1 VRFNCLERWPGDA
14 ASLHELCSRVK
25 PTNQI
30 GVGLRMQAIYGN
42 IGHGIL
48 LGLHGFAT
56 LLNILNGCVYM
67 KYET

>member
-1 VRFNCLERWPGDA
+1 MRFNCLERWPGDA

-25 PTNQI
+25 PTTQI
-30 GVGLRMQAIYGN
+30 GVGLRMQAIYGH
-42 IGHGIL
+42 IGHCIL